1 MAKRLLLEAEIRD
14 HVGSKH
20 ASRIRRQGRIPA
32 IVYGHKKEP
41 RAVSVNTHDFVEGL
55 HHGHRLMDI
64 KINNKKETVLI
75 KDLQY
80 DELGKNVI
88 HVDLLLVDV
97 TEKIKVNVGIELKGI
112 AKGTEEGGIV
122 EAHVDALEI
131 ECKATDIPEV
141 LLVQVKELEL
151 GDAVHAS
158 DVELPD
164 GVKLVSDPELLV
176 ATCHAV
182 AVKEAE
188 VEEVVE
194 EEIEAPEIIG
204 EEKEEPEQPTE
215 EPESKEGEK

>member
-1 MAKRLLLEAEIRD
+1 MAKRLLLETEIRD

-64 KINNKKETVLI
+64 KVNNKKETVLI

-88 HVDLLLVDV
+88 HADLLLVDV
-97 TEKIKVNVGIELKGI
+97 TENIKINVGIELKGT

-122 EAHVDALEI
+122 EAHIDSLEI
-131 ECKATDIPEV
+131 ECKATDIPDV
-141 LLVQVKELEL
+141 LLVPVKELEL
-151 GDAVHAS
+151 GAAVHAS

-182 AVKEAE
+182 TVKEVEA
-188 VEEVVE
+188 EEVVE
-194 EEIEAPEIIG
+194 EELEAPEVIG
-204 EEKEEPEQPTE
+204 EEEEPEQPTE
-215 EPESKEGEK
+215 EAEPKEGEK